1 MGAST
6 FPDAKRIYITC
17 DGRGSNSS
25 RTWLWKQCLQ
35 RLADETGLKVH
46 CSHLPPGTS
55 KWNKIEHRLFC
66 YISKNWEGKPLYDI
80 ETAVNLIGATT
91 TKKGLRVKCIADSRF
106 YEKGK
111 KVSD

>member
-35 RLADETGLKVH
+35 RLADETGLEVH

-91 TKKGLRVKCIADSRF
+91 TKK
-106 YEKGK
+106 
-111 KVSD
+111 VSE